1 MRAILKQLQLGGD
14 PKCRPDPGQRKGGP
28 GRVRH
33 GERKG
38 RRCWG
43 HWERTYKGRE
53 SQERRDIGERR
64 KASQRMTKG
73 LPV

>member
-1 MRAILKQLQLGGD
+1 MLKQLQLGGNSKFKTD
-14 PKCRPDPGQRKGGP
+14 MEQKKGGP
-28 GRVRH
+28 GTSRH
-33 GERKG
+33 DEREG

-53 SQERRDIGERR
+53 SQERRDIGKSR

-73 LPV
+73 LLV

>member
-1 MRAILKQLQLGGD
+1 MPGRN
-14 PKCRPDPGQRKGGP
+14 PKCRPDPEQRKDGP
-28 GRVRH
+28 GKGRHRVR
-33 GERKG
+33 EG

-53 SQERRDIGERR
+53 SQERRDIGESRE
-64 KASQRMTKG
+64 ASQRMTKG